1 MSADL
6 EANVEVV
13 EDARGIAV
21 IERYLGTAIYQN
33 NKFPDWKSN
42 HLTEG
47 HERSDYDNYYYIII
61 IIIII
66 IIKAPNKSVKKVFP
80 AKCTDLYDVTSG
92 W

>member
-47 HERSDYDNYYYIII
+47 HERSDYDNYYYIVVPLLGQSRIVYSI
-61 IIIII
+61 CN
-66 IIKAPNKSVKKVFP
+66 P
-80 AKCTDLYDVTSG
+80 CTLSDLSFVQNIF
-92 W
+92 

>member
-47 HERSDYDNYYYIII
+47 HERSEINIMIII
-61 IIIII
+61 II
-66 IIKAPNKSVKKVFP
+66 
-80 AKCTDLYDVTSG
+80 LLLLLL
-92 W
+92 